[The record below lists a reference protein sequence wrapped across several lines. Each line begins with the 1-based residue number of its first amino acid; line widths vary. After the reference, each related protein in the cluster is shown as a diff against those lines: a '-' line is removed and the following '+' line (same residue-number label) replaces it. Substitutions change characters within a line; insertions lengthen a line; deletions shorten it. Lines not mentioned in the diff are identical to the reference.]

1 MSNRYDAARDRTRIV
16 LTDGPNI
23 SREPDGALIDLL
35 RRAHLYLGQH
45 TDGANRGLTDVA
57 MLNGTNTSEV
67 SRLLLFAFLAP
78 KVAVSIV
85 AACWHSCPGRAPAPL
100 QRRRRLP

>member
-1 MSNRYDAARDRTRIV
+1 MLGIKALRIRS
-16 LTDGPNI
+16 D
-23 SREPDGALIDLL
+23 LIDLL
-35 RRAHLYLGQH
+35 RRAHLYHPGQH

-57 MLNGTNTSEV
+57 MLNGTNASEV

-78 KVAVSIV
+78 KVAASIV

-100 QRRRRLP
+100 QPRWRLP